1 MQTGEKQ
8 KAVQEKDEFRR
19 TKFQSHGLRSHT
31 ENQGFRIIT
40 GNGKFVLVRDFVENI
55 LTIELLK

>member
-1 MQTGEKQ
+1 MNIQTKEKE

-19 TKFQSHGLRSHT
+19 TKFQSHGLRSHN

-40 GNGKFVLVRDFVENI
+40 GNGKFVLVRDFVERSMS
-55 LTIELLK
+55 L